1 MKLLLDTHAFLWF
14 LAGSEQL
21 SDRAREAMADRHHEL
36 LLSTASL
43 WEMAI
48 KHSLGKLTLARPFDE
63 LIPEQLSLLEIQTC
77 SIELRHLSRLITLP
91 MRHRDPFDRLII
103 AQSLAD
109 DLMVVTKDHHFG
121 AYEGLSI
128 IW

>member
-21 SDRAREAMADRHHEL
+21 SDAAREAMADRHNEL

-48 KHSLGKLTLARPFDE
+48 KHSLGKLTLTQPFDE
-63 LIPEQLSLLEIQTC
+63 LIPEQLRLLGIQTC
-77 SIELRHLSRLITLP
+77 SIELRHLSRLIALP
-91 MRHRDPFDRLII
+91 MHHRDPFDRLII
-103 AQSLAD
+103 AQGLSDNLT
-109 DLMVVTKDHHFG
+109 VVTRDHHFD

-128 IW
+128 LW